1 MQLDIAGQLHETT
14 AICLRTCLAV
24 SSSAFQFQKSGQSKE
39 VYMFRFLLTTALLLS
54 VANSISSQPA
64 LAQASQQI
72 VFSGTGLGAFTLG
85 TTTKAS
91 PFGFWIWCEGASS
104 NPYAGACNGAMYFYA
119 FGITRPVDGS
129 VSGSNQTFTMT
140 VHSPGPTFRC
150 TLTNAPPVTTGPTNT
165 VNLSCTTPGAL
176 IGGGSS
182 QHSVVR
188 VTGP

>member
-1 MQLDIAGQLHETT
+1 MTSPATLQETT
-14 AICLRTCLAV
+14 PLLAGV
-24 SSSAFQFQKSGQSKE
+24 PRLFVRILSIPKE
-39 VYMFRFLLTTALLLS
+39 VYMSRFFLATALFLCVAMSLL
-54 VANSISSQPA
+54 SQPA
-64 LAQASQQI
+64 MAQASQQI
-72 VFSGTGLGAFTLG
+72 VFSGAGSGTFTLG

-129 VSGSNQTFTMT
+129 VSASSGAFTMS

-150 TLTNAPPVTTGPTNT
+150 TLTNVPPVTTGPTNT
-165 VNLSCTTPGAL
+165 VSASCTTPGAL
-176 IGGGSS
+176 IGSGSS
-182 QHSVVR
+182 KNSVVR